1 MGKQADPFRKLYDAN
16 HLRVRRLLARI
27 VGPQDADDLAQT
39 VFTKAAE
46 ALPSFRGEAQASTWL
61 YRIAAN
67 VAADWLRGRAAHE
80 AKVTVPLEAQD
91 DAASEAKSISPEG
104 PTSPEQELIRREM
117 RDCIRGVIEQLPQ
130 AQRTALV
137 LGELGGLSDEEIA
150 RTLGISRGNAKVRL
164 HRARAQLK
172 KALEVRCDFY
182 RSEDNR
188 LACEPKAPACAS
200 APEPGCRGKVATDRP
215 SPTRPL

>member
-1 MGKQADPFRKLYDAN
+1 
-16 HLRVRRLLARI
+16 
-27 VGPQDADDLAQT
+27 
-39 VFTKAAE
+39 
-46 ALPSFRGEAQASTWL
+46 
-61 YRIAAN
+61 
-67 VAADWLRGRAAHE
+67 
-80 AKVTVPLEAQD
+80 
-91 DAASEAKSISPEG
+91 
-104 PTSPEQELIRREM
+104 M

-137 LGELGGLSDEEIA
+137 LGELGGLTDDEIA

-172 KALEVRCDFY
+172 KALEARCNFY
-182 RSEDNR
+182 RSEDNE

-200 APEPGCRGKVATDRP
+200 ASEPSCRGKVATDRP